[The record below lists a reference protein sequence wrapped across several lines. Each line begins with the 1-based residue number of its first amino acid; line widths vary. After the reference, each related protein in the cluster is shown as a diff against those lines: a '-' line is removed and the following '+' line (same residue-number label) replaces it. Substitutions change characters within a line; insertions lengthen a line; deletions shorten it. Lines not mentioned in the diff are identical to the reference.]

1 MLNENR
7 LSVEMRHTGVRMRPL
22 DRTEL
27 RLLLALTDDPR
38 ATTVALAQRLGVTR
52 NTVQARMTALEAAGV
67 LLPYDRCISEA
78 AIGRPLTAFTTVY
91 ATQQKLAHI
100 AADLA
105 LIPEVVQVFGLTGPT
120 DLLVRIVCVDTDEL
134 FKINER
140 ILAVDGVDRT
150 ETSIA
155 INEMIPYRLA
165 PLLRQAE
172 NELERG

>member
-1 MLNENR
+1 
-7 LSVEMRHTGVRMRPL
+7 MRAL

-52 NTVQARMTALEAAGV
+52 NTVQARMASLEAAGV
-67 LLPYDRCISEA
+67 LLPYDRCINEA

-100 AADLA
+100 ASELA
-105 LIPEVVQVFGLTGPT
+105 KIPEVVQAFGLTGPT
-120 DLLVRIVCVDTDEL
+120 DLLVRIVCADTDEL
-134 FKINER
+134 FQINER

-155 INEMIPYRLA
+155 INELVPYRLA
-165 PLLRQAE
+165 PLLKQAE
-172 NELERG
+172 EELDRG

>member
-1 MLNENR
+1 MLDQRSLTTGNR
-7 LSVEMRHTGVRMRPL
+7 LEGLRMRPL

-52 NTVQARMTALEAAGV
+52 NTVQARMASLEAAGV
-67 LLPYDRCISEA
+67 LLPYDRCINEA

-100 AADLA
+100 AAELA
-105 LIPEVVQVFGLTGPT
+105 KIPEVVQAFGMTGPT
-120 DLLVRIVCVDTDEL
+120 DLLVRIVCADTAEL
-134 FKINER
+134 FRINER
-140 ILAVDGVDRT
+140 ILACDGVDRT

-155 INEMIPYRLA
+155 INELVPYRLA

-172 NELERG
+172 EELGRG

>member
-1 MLNENR
+1 
-7 LSVEMRHTGVRMRPL
+7 MRAL
-22 DRTEL
+22 DRTDL
-27 RLLLALTDDPR
+27 RLLLELTDDPR

-52 NTVQARMTALEAAGV
+52 NTVQARLTSLEAAGV
-67 LLPYDRCISEA
+67 LLPYDRCINET

-100 AADLA
+100 GSELA
-105 LIPEVVQVFGLTGPT
+105 KIPEVVQAFGMTGPT

-134 FKINER
+134 FRINER
-140 ILAVDGVDRT
+140 ILACDGVDRT

-155 INEMIPYRLA
+155 INELVPYRLA

-172 NELERG
+172 EELGRG